1 MCRGAACAENSGR
14 NDLTQARIGI
24 GFRTMLM
31 NLLFCAAGFAASGWQ
46 PSASAADTV
55 LKREQQRVNLLTA
68 GKIDE
73 LAAMLSP
80 TLTYTHS
87 SAALDTKEK
96 FVESLRSGQLV
107 YKSLKHSD
115 VQVRFPTPDV
125 AILNGLSDV
134 ESVSGGQAQKVS
146 LRFTLIYVKRD
157 GVWLMEAWHSARRPA

>member
-1 MCRGAACAENSGR
+1 MLLN
-14 NDLTQARIGI
+14 LT
-24 GFRTMLM
+24 
-31 NLLFCAAGFAASGWQ
+31 FCAAALVVGGWQ
-46 PSASAADTV
+46 QKAPPAEDV
-55 LKREQQRVNLLTA
+55 LKREQQRVEYLMA

-96 FVESLRSGQLV
+96 FVESLRSKQTV

-125 AILNGLSDV
+125 AILNGLSDIEV
-134 ESVSGGQAQKVS
+134 VNNGQPQQVFI
-146 LRFTLIYVKRD
+146 RFTLVYVKKN
-157 GVWLMEAWHSARRPA
+157 GIWLMEAWHSARRTT

>member
-1 MCRGAACAENSGR
+1 
-14 NDLTQARIGI
+14 
-24 GFRTMLM
+24 MLL
-31 NLLFCAAGFAASGWQ
+31 NLAFCAAALVLTGSQQAL
-46 PSASAADTV
+46 PAADEV
-55 LKREQQRVNLLTA
+55 LKREQQRVEYLMA

-96 FVESLRSGQLV
+96 FVETLRSGQLV
-107 YKSLKHSD
+107 YKSLKHSE

-134 ESVSGGQAQKVS
+134 QFVSGGGQPQQTS
-146 LRFTLIYVKRD
+146 LRFTLVYVKKN
-157 GVWLMEAWHSARRPA
+157 GVWLMEAWHSARRQA

>member
-1 MCRGAACAENSGR
+1 
-14 NDLTQARIGI
+14 
-24 GFRTMLM
+24 MLL
-31 NLLFCAAGFAASGWQ
+31 NLLLCASALAASGWQ
-46 PSASAADTV
+46 QNNPAADEV
-55 LKREQQRVNLLTA
+55 LKREQQRVEYLMA

-125 AILNGLSDV
+125 AILNGLSEV
-134 ESVSGGQAQKVS
+134 QAVSGGQPQQVA
-146 LRFTLIYVKRD
+146 LRFTIVYVKRN